1 MNFNAI
7 TTAMSKAWLP
17 PKLLLIMKLTS
28 ILLFLAL
35 MQASA
40 KGYSQISLKEK
51 NAPLERILES
61 IKKQTGY
68 VFFYDN
74 NDIRQT
80 RISIEVRN
88 ASLESVLNECSKV
101 LPLTFKIVGN
111 NVLLKRKEPDLIKS
125 EGNIQTMVLKG
136 KVIDETGLPLPGVS
150 IQLHAEG
157 FKQSTQTNS
166 AGEYAFNLS
175 KAGKYQLTAT
185 FIGYEKQ
192 IAVVEV
198 SKGDVL
204 KNITLV
210 PSNQDLAEV
219 MVVAYG
225 TQTKASFTGSA
236 KTLKSDVL
244 NGSPRA
250 SIQETLQ
257 GNVAGLVSS
266 NGSGQPGAV
275 PNVRIRGIGSV
286 TAGSG
291 PLYVVDG
298 IPLESGQINSLNNFD
313 VETVTVLKDASAA
326 SIYGSRAANGVI
338 LITTKSGVSGKTV
351 ITASAQTGANSVTN
365 IKGHKLLNTTEMLEL
380 LKEGWVNKPKDNDLA
395 LYEKELKDNAIDPSI
410 NTDWFDLLTRRG
422 NHTQLD
428 LSASGGTEKTKFYVS
443 GSHYIAKAAL
453 LGSEFTRSTGNLRL
467 SNQATENL
475 SFNGGIQINYR
486 HTEGQSDGGSFG
498 NPVRMYTIYQP
509 WLRAYND
516 DGTYDFSY
524 YNRYNP
530 MAQVLESFDKR
541 DSYGMLGNFLAKYQI
556 IPSLSIENQSNIS
569 FGYDE
574 RLEYNKS
581 GVGTSRTDG
590 GRATSS
596 TARATNWV
604 NTTILRF
611 NETFGE
617 FGLKTYL
624 GYEAQKVVNVGNN
637 LTKKNF
643 LPNTYTLDNASILSD
658 GGSFGTD
665 NTLNSVFL
673 NASVDYQSKYYLSAS
688 ARRDGSSRFGS
699 AKRWGNFWSV
709 GASWN
714 LSRENFMAGQEVIS
728 DLRLRTSYGVNG
740 NQDVDNFVSRALYSS
755 SSYDN
760 APGLVFSNYG
770 NNLLTWEKN
779 KPFNVAMDFG
789 VLNNRLTGTFE
800 YYTRATSDLL
810 LRRPISATNGLTGY
824 MDNIGAMK
832 NTGLELELNSI
843 NFKPENNGFGWT
855 TGFNISTMN
864 NKVTKLESPIVSG
877 VYNRFEGGD
886 FYQLYMVGYAGVDPA
901 NGDAL
906 WYTDGTK
913 TKTTNDY
920 GSASPFNQGSA
931 LPDFFGGLT
940 NTFTYKGF
948 SLSFQL
954 NFNFGNK
961 VYDNYGGTSASD
973 GSGGFAPT
981 TKMTRYAY
989 ENRWR
994 NVGDITNQPKM
1005 VFNGTQSGS
1014 SGQTSS
1020 RFLYN
1025 GDYIRLRDVSL
1036 GYQLPMSWIK
1046 HAKLSSARIYF
1057 RANNL
1062 YTYIKDKRIS
1072 FDPEVGI
1079 DGLAD
1084 KNVPVYKT
1092 ALLGLDLKF

>member
-7 TTAMSKAWLP
+7 TTAMSKTWLP

-51 NAPLERILES
+51 NVPLERVLES
-61 IKKQTGY
+61 IKKQSGY

-74 NDIRQT
+74 KDVRQT
-80 RISIEVRN
+80 RISIEVKN
-88 ASLESVLNECSKV
+88 AALEAVLNEFSKV

-111 NVLLKRKEPDLIKS
+111 NVLLRRKDQELTS
-125 EGNIQTMVLKG
+125 TESSFQAMVLKG
-136 KVIDETGLPLPGVS
+136 KVVDEMGLPLPGVS
-150 IQLHAEG
+150 ITLNAED

-166 AGEYAFNLS
+166 SGEYAFNLS
-175 KAGKYQLTAT
+175 KSGKYNLTAT
-185 FIGYEKQ
+185 FVGYERY
-192 IAVVEV
+192 IAAIEV
-198 SKGDVL
+198 QKGDVL

-210 PSNQDLAEV
+210 PANQDLAEV

-244 NGSPRA
+244 NGSPRV

-257 GNVAGLVSS
+257 GNVPGLISS

-286 TAGSG
+286 NAGSG

-298 IPLESGQINSLNNFD
+298 IPLESGQINSLNSFD

-338 LITTKSGVSGKTV
+338 LITTKTGVSGKTV
-351 ITASAQTGANSVTN
+351 ITASVQRGANNVTN
-365 IKGHKLLNTTEMLEL
+365 IKGHKMLNTQEMLEL
-380 LKEGWVNKPKDNDLA
+380 LKEGWVNKGNDVA
-395 LYEKELKDNAIDPSI
+395 LFDKALVDNAVDPTV
-410 NTDWFDLLTRRG
+410 NTDWFDLLTRTG
-422 NHTQLD
+422 NHTQVD
-428 LSASGGTEKTKFYVS
+428 LSASGGSEKTKFYLS
-443 GSHYIAKAAL
+443 GSHYLAKAAL
-453 LGSEFTRSTGNLRL
+453 LGSEFSRSTANLKL

-475 SFNGGIQINYR
+475 SFSGGIQINYR
-486 HTEGQSDGGSFG
+486 KTEGQADGGTFG

-524 YNRYNP
+524 FNRYNP
-530 MAQVLESFDKR
+530 MAQVLESFDKKS
-541 DSYGMLGNFLAKYQI
+541 SYGMLGNFLAKYQI

-596 TARATNWV
+596 TARATNWL

-611 NETFGE
+611 NETFGDI
-617 FGLKTYL
+617 GLKTYL
-624 GYEAQKVVNVGNN
+624 GYEAQKVVRVGND

-643 LPNTYTLDNASILSD
+643 LPNTFTLDNASIITE
-658 GGSFGTD
+658 GKSFGTS
-665 NTLNSVFL
+665 NTLNSVFF

-699 AKRWGNFWSV
+699 DKRFGNFWSL

-714 LSRENFMAGQEVIS
+714 LSKENFMEAQEVIS

-740 NQDVDNFVSRALYSS
+740 NQDIGDFESRALYGS

-810 LRRPISATNGLTGY
+810 LNRPISATNGLRNYT
-824 MDNIGAMK
+824 DNIGAMK
-832 NTGLELELNSI
+832 NSGLELELNSI

-855 TGFNISTMN
+855 TSFNISTIK
-864 NKVTKLESPIVSG
+864 NKITTLNSPIVSSP
-877 VYNRFEGGD
+877 YNRFEGGD

-901 NGDAL
+901 NGEAL

-913 TKTTNDY
+913 TATTNKY
-920 GSASPFNQGSA
+920 GSAVQFNQGSA

-954 NFNFGNK
+954 YFNFGNK
-961 VYDNYGGTSASD
+961 VYDNYGATSASD
-973 GSGGFAPT
+973 GSGGFTPT

-989 ENRWR
+989 ENRWK
-994 NVGDITNQPKM
+994 NPGDVTDQPKM
-1005 VFNGTQSGS
+1005 VFTGTQSGPS
-1014 SGQTSS
+1014 SQTST
-1020 RFLYN
+1020 RFLYD

-1036 GYQLPMSWIK
+1036 GYQLPMNWIK
-1046 HAKLSSARIYF
+1046 QAKLSSARIYF

-1062 YTYIKDKRIS
+1062 FTYIKDKRIS

-1092 ALLGLDLKF
+1092 ALIGLDLKF